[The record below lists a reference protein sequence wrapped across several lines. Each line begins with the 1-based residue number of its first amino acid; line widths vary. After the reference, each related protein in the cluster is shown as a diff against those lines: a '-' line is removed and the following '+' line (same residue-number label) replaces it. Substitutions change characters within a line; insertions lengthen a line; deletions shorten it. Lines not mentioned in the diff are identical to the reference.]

1 LAHAHKE
8 EDEQTQVNEGL
19 KGTLSLMLGVGMASA
34 LFCDERNVA
43 GWFREES
50 GDRGVSSFEADA
62 FEGVTTKGSITAKLM
77 G

>member
-1 LAHAHKE
+1 
-8 EDEQTQVNEGL
+8 
-19 KGTLSLMLGVGMASA
+19 MLGMGMASA

-50 GDRGVSSFEADA
+50 RDRGVSSFEADA
-62 FEGVTTKGSITAKLM
+62 FEGVTTKDIITAKLM